1 MADFCIHPTEGM
13 IQSAHLPFQ
22 KKQADWKFWDTLT
35 AAERGPD
42 ISALESEEAIVVAN
56 KDSNELCVVERNKES
71 GHLGKVCSRQN
82 VPAPACVVLKGWNG
96 Q

>member
-1 MADFCIHPTEGM
+1 M
-13 IQSAHLPFQ
+13 
-22 KKQADWKFWDTLT
+22 
-35 AAERGPD
+35 
-42 ISALESEEAIVVAN
+42 AN
-56 KDSNELCVVERNKES
+56 KDSNELCVIERNKES